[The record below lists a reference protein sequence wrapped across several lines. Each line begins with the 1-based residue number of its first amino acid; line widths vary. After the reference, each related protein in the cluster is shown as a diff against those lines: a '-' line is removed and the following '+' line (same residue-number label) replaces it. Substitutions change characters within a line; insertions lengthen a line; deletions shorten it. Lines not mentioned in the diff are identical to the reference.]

1 MYSFLDSCSCWR
13 LEWNGLVGGVWMC
26 RPSRAKAMLIRGTLP
41 DLASMLNGRLNAIR
55 PSEEEDRMNMV
66 QVI

>member
-1 MYSFLDSCSCWR
+1 
-13 LEWNGLVGGVWMC
+13 MC
-26 RPSRAKAMLIRGTLP
+26 RPSRAEAVLIRGTLP

-55 PSEEEDRMNMV
+55 PTEEVDRMNMV